1 MKSLPR
7 IIAFS
12 CAFVAAC
19 VNAPNIANAGDTANI
34 LAIRDKAGTPVVTG
48 QWHAGFTEVKNY
60 ADANGLPLI
69 AVWSNGDKCSH
80 CRKLER
86 CVYQPVFREW
96 MKDSGIVFYFG
107 CSSDS
112 SQDDKYGGNAYMWC
126 WHNKSLKL
134 FPFVK
139 FYWNAKKG
147 TRLADGSVLP
157 TDRVLVEEAIIGDQF
172 DNSKD
177 NADGAQYAINYAK
190 KVFAQ
195 YVPAASEEVAPEPSE
210 ETEPTPAPSPVLP
223 CRCCTCPADCACR
236 KID

>member
-1 MKSLPR
+1 M
-7 IIAFS
+7 
-12 CAFVAAC
+12 
-19 VNAPNIANAGDTANI
+19 
-34 LAIRDKAGTPVVTG
+34 
-48 QWHAGFTEVKNY
+48 
-60 ADANGLPLI
+60 
-69 AVWSNGDKCSH
+69 
-80 CRKLER
+80 
-86 CVYQPVFREW
+86 
-96 MKDSGIVFYFG
+96 
-107 CSSDS
+107 
-112 SQDDKYGGNAYMWC
+112 
-126 WHNKSLKL
+126 
-134 FPFVK
+134 K

-157 TDRVLVEEAIIGDQF
+157 TDRVLVEEAIFGDQF
-172 DNSKD
+172 DNNKD